1 MAQKVGDRAGLYGK
15 RRSGS
20 MTQKP
25 AKRGGRTGGESLVE
39 RLRSITGYL
48 PLIARVLLAI
58 VAGVLIF
65 TGYRA
70 AASASFFQVRN
81 VDVRGTTRAS
91 TQQVQAV
98 VRREVGK
105 TGVWRTDLSALS
117 AEVEHLPWVR
127 TAVVSRLLPDGIR
140 VRITERLPRAV
151 VRTAAGRFIWVDDEA
166 VSLGEMAS
174 TDQMPPFFL
183 RGWDEADS
191 PAVRAENRE
200 RVTAF
205 LKLAQ
210 EWEANG
216 LSARVS
222 ELNLADL
229 RDVRA
234 QLAGDDSQIEIRL
247 GAEDFGPRLGKALK
261 ILDEQRNTPLGPYIT
276 YIIMSQKNP
285 IVGHSTSARAPAADE
300 TKPMVRPASATETA
314 KNQDR
319 AANKTESAQQ
329 NAKAT
334 SREEEQRREQSGESR
349 KRRVADRKSNN
360 R

>member
-1 MAQKVGDRAGLYGK
+1 MSQKVGDRAGLYGK
-15 RRSGS
+15 RRSGG

-25 AKRGGRTGGESLVE
+25 TKRGGRQTGESLVE

-48 PLIARVLLAI
+48 PLIARVVLAI
-58 VAGVLIF
+58 VVGVLIF

-91 TQQVQAV
+91 AQQINAV

-105 TGVWRTDLSALS
+105 TGVWRADLSALS
-117 AEVEHLPWVR
+117 AEVESLPWVR

-140 VRITERLPRAV
+140 VRITERVPRAV
-151 VRTAAGRFIWVDDEA
+151 VRTAGGRFIWVDDEA

-174 TDQMPPFFL
+174 TDQMPLFFL
-183 RGWDEADS
+183 RGWDESDG

-200 RVTAF
+200 RVTTF

-222 ELNLADL
+222 ELNLTDL

-247 GAEDFGPRLGKALK
+247 GSEDLGPRLGKALK
-261 ILDEQRNTPLGPYIT
+261 VLDEQRNTPLGPYIT

-285 IVGHSTSARAPAADE
+285 IVGHSTSAHAPGDE
-300 TKPMVRPASATETA
+300 TRPAVTPSSVTATA
-314 KNQDR
+314 KQQDR
-319 AANKTESAQQ
+319 IPNTTDSSQQ
-329 NAKAT
+329 TAKAAKA
-334 SREEEQRREQSGESR
+334 EEQRREQSGESR
-349 KRRVADRKSNN
+349 KRRVAERKSSNN